1 MGTCIICGTPT
12 DGRICSSHEEDVAF
26 EFRGDSAD
34 ELTPGRYYR
43 GTVDGF
49 ADFGVFVDIGDS
61 VTGLLHKSEL
71 DQRLDSLDWDSGDTV
86 YAQVTD
92 VRDNGNVDLGWSIRQ
107 SEDKFR
113 GSLVDDPNA
122 DAPEAS
128 AAGNEDAVAEPSGG
142 GAAAASASAVTT
154 ETVEGPE
161 AVEESEE
168 TAEEPEETE
177 ETVDE
182 TDPSRVAIGTLSD
195 RVGDVVRIE
204 GEITGVRQTSGPTV
218 FELSDE
224 TSAIECAAFEEAGV
238 RAYPGVD
245 VNDYVRLEGEVEL
258 RRDELQVETESLVVL
273 DGEDAEAVEDR
284 LTAAMTDKARP
295 DEVETLADSEA
306 LRASGDRTQSG
317 NDDPAAV
324 VESEVRD
331 AAEAIRRAVFEARPV
346 VVRHSATADG
356 YAAGAAIE
364 RAVLPLVREE
374 HVKADA
380 EYHYFERRP
389 LDGEVYDMD
398 AATNDVT
405 RMLEARER
413 HGEQLPLVVLV
424 DAGSTLESRD
434 GYRLLDLYGA
444 GRVAVD
450 ASHPDEAIVD
460 EVDTVVN
467 PGLADEGEGDGIT
480 TTALAANVAANVRED
495 VRDDLR
501 HLPAVSYWADAP
513 EQYVDLAEAAGYDE
527 TAVRERREAIALEA
541 YYQSYDDKRELVAD
555 LLFGDTDAPGDAESL
570 AAHVS
575 EQFREK
581 LDTEVETA
589 DRNLSLRGE
598 NGVTFAV
605 LDTDSF
611 THRFDFPPTTLLLDE
626 LHRRREDGRRSQRDL
641 RASQNA
647 ERSDDAVGTRSDES
661 PLDDARED
669 ADEPFVTL
677 GIGDDELHLR
687 STAPVDVRAVG
698 ETAREHADEAGIAV
712 VGGRDGHL
720 EFLTGERDAVIDGVV
735 AAVAEE
741 LGE

>member
-1 MGTCIICGTPT
+1 MGTCIICGTPA

-26 EFRGDSAD
+26 EFRGDDAN
-34 ELTPGRYYR
+34 ELTTGRYYR

-71 DQRLDSLDWDSGDTV
+71 DQRLESLDWDSGDTV
-86 YAQVTD
+86 YVQVTD

-107 SEDKFR
+107 SEDEFR
-113 GSLVDDPNA
+113 GSLVDDPNG

-128 AAGNEDAVAEPSGG
+128 AAGNEDAAAEPSGG
-142 GAAAASASAVTT
+142 GAAAASASAVTA
-154 ETVEGPE
+154 ETVDDPE
-161 AVEESEE
+161 AVEEEPEPVDEPE
-168 TAEEPEETE
+168 TEEETE
-177 ETVDE
+177 EALE
-182 TDPSRVAIGTLSD
+182 EADPSRVAIGSLSD

-204 GEITGVRQTSGPTV
+204 GEVTGVRQTSGPTV
-218 FELSDE
+218 FELRDE
-224 TSAIECAAFEEAGV
+224 TSTIECAAFEEAGV
-238 RAYPGVD
+238 RAYPEVD
-245 VNDYVRLEGEVEL
+245 VDDYVRLEGEVEL
-258 RRDELQVETESLVVL
+258 RRDDLQVETETLVVL
-273 DGEDAEAVEDR
+273 EGEDAAAVEGR

-295 DEVETLADSEA
+295 DEVAPLAD
-306 LRASGDRTQSG
+306 
-317 NDDPAAV
+317 DDPVAV
-324 VESEVRD
+324 IESEVRD

-346 VVRHSATADG
+346 VIRHSATADG

-364 RAVLPLVREE
+364 HAVLPLVREE
-374 HVKADA
+374 HVQADA
-380 EYHYFERRP
+380 EYHYVERRP

-405 RMLEARER
+405 QMLEARER

-434 GYRLLDLYGA
+434 GYRLLDIYGA
-444 GRVAVD
+444 GRVAID
-450 ASHPDEAIVD
+450 ASHPDEEIVD
-460 EVDTVVN
+460 EVDSIVN
-467 PGLADEGEGDGIT
+467 PALAGDGEGDGIT
-480 TTALAANVAANVRED
+480 TTALAANVAANVYGD

-513 EQYVDLAEAAGYDE
+513 GQYVDLAEAAGYDE

-555 LLFGDTDAPGDAESL
+555 LLFGDGADAPGDAESL

-626 LHRRREDGRRSQRDL
+626 LHRRR
-641 RASQNA
+641 
-647 ERSDDAVGTRSDES
+647 
-661 PLDDARED
+661 RED

-677 GIGDDELHLR
+677 GIGDDELHVR

-698 ETAREHADEAGIAV
+698 ETAREHADEAGITV

-720 EFLTGERDAVIDGVV
+720 EFLTGERDAVVDGVV